1 MTSVAR
7 ISLNRRLAR
16 IRLPFPRRHEHSAGG
31 LTKAAWATTVP
42 VIVNNAPVLIEVPAP
57 LSLREL
63 TEIAAF
69 CAMVPE
75 DPLEVVTRLPLAVV
89 SPTLTRGVV
98 KRRGSVGDHRIEA
111 CVGRADRV
119 HGGPHKPCAIVVGK
133 VSAIEERTATDE
145 SRRLGGKRD
154 IVRP

>member
-1 MTSVAR
+1 VAH
-7 ISLNRRLAR
+7 NAAR
-16 IRLPFPRRHEHSAGG
+16 
-31 LTKAAWATTVP
+31 ATTVP

-98 KRRGSVGDHRIEA
+98 NVAGVVGDHRIEA
-111 CVGRADRV
+111 CVGPRRSCTR
-119 HGGPHKPCAIVVGK
+119 GPAQTLRH
-133 VSAIEERTATDE
+133 R
-145 SRRLGGKRD
+145 SRQSQAPLKNARH
-154 IVRP
+154 